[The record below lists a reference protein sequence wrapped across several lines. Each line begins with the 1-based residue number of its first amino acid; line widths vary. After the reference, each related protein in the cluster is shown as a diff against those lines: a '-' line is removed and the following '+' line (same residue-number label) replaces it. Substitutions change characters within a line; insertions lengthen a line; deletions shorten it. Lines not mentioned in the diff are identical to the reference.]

1 VPGSI
6 SDPDEEPLTAADER
20 VLDGVR
26 VIAQERLVRKFSGSQ
41 VQLAV
46 CTQCEVGWRQIRH
59 HGSDL
64 LELLVVDSAVLRLLS
79 NLVEECLAG
88 CE

>member
-1 VPGSI
+1 
-6 SDPDEEPLTAADER
+6 
-20 VLDGVR
+20 
-26 VIAQERLVRKFSGSQ
+26 
-41 VQLAV
+41 
-46 CTQCEVGWRQIRH
+46 VGWRQIRH